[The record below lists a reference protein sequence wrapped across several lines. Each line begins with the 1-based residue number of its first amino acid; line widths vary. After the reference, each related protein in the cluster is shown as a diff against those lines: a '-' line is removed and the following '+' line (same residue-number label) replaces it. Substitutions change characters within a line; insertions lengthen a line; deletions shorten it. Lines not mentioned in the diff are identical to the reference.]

1 MLCLQIHVC
10 VCVYCVFLSVP
21 FRQMCGLKT
30 GKRRRRKKAR
40 RKDENIS
47 QGPVKD
53 GKRERN
59 KEWKR
64 KSCVDTQKKKKKMY
78 LSWISKREERKKK
91 ETRKYITEYRSLGEK
106 TRTNSKRNEK
116 KTQ

>member
-1 MLCLQIHVC
+1 
-10 VCVYCVFLSVP
+10 
-21 FRQMCGLKT
+21 MCGLKT

-78 LSWISKREERKKK
+78 LSWISKREERNKK

-106 TRTNSKRNEK
+106 TRTDSKRNEK